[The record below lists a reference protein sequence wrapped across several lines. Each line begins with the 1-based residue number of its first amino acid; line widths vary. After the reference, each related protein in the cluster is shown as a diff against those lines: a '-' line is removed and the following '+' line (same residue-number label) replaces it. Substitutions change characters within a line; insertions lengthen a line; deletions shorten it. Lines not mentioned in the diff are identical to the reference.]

1 MGKKA
6 VFVMSQK
13 GGVGKSTF
21 ARGLLDHLR
30 RYKPDGSAAT
40 AKTIAFD
47 LQPEVNQLGIA
58 YGLKKRDDGR
68 GGMIYD
74 DAANLS
80 SPFAGVLSLSLKDDK
95 DVEMLGEALDY
106 GADILLFDLPGG
118 SIDEMKSVFGTLQ
131 EFVGEYSAAGYEIVV
146 AMALTYLAASAAGVE
161 EIMKVWGP
169 STKYVAV
176 LNLGQAPREDFIFFD
191 GERAERFGYPKDLIE
206 AAGGLVVEMPAL
218 QQSTYALV
226 DADGV
231 GFSDA
236 ANPDAAS
243 YSRTHRVRVRS
254 WLEKMDTEIA
264 KMGLIEY
271 NQADLDHF
279 AAIEQKG

>member
-6 VFVMSQK
+6 IFVMSQK

-30 RYKPDGSAAT
+30 RYHSAGSDAP

-47 LQPEVNQLGIA
+47 LQPEVNQLGVA
-58 YGLKKRDDGR
+58 YGLKKDDGR
-68 GGMIYD
+68 GGLVYD
-74 DAANLS
+74 AAANLS
-80 SPFAGVLSLSLKDDK
+80 NPFAGVISLSLRDDK
-95 DVEMLGEALDY
+95 DVEMIGEALDY

-118 SIDEMKSVFGTLQ
+118 SVDEMKSVFGTLQ
-131 EFVGEYSAAGYEIVV
+131 EFIGEYKAAGYEIVV
-146 AMALTYLAASAAGVE
+146 AMALSYLAASAAGVE

-169 STKYVAV
+169 SAKYVAV
-176 LNLGQAPREDFIFFD
+176 LNLGQAPRDDFIFFD

-206 AAGGLVVEMPAL
+206 AAGGVVVEMPSL

-231 GFSDA
+231 GFSEA
-236 ANPDAAS
+236 ANPDS
-243 YSRTHRVRVRS
+243 STYSRTHRVRIRG
-254 WLEKMDTEIA
+254 WLERFDAQIA
-264 KMGLIEY
+264 KMELVDYRQE
-271 NQADLDHF
+271 DMDSF
-279 AAIEQKG
+279 AAAEQKG

>member
-6 VFVMSQK
+6 IFVMSQK

-30 RYKPDGSAAT
+30 RYKPNGSDT
-40 AKTIAFD
+40 PAKTIAFD

-58 YGLKKRDDGR
+58 YGLKKDNGR
-68 GGMIYD
+68 AEMVYD

-80 SPFAGVLSLSLKDDK
+80 NPFAGVLSLSLREDK

-131 EFVGEYSAAGYEIVV
+131 KFVGEYRSAGYEIVV
-146 AMALTYLAASAAGVE
+146 AMALSYLAASSAGVA
-161 EIMKVWGP
+161 EIMNVWGP
-169 STKYVAV
+169 SVKYVAV
-176 LNLGQAPREDFIFFD
+176 LNLGQAAREDFIFFD
-191 GERAERFGYPKDLIE
+191 GERAERFGYPKERIE
-206 AAGGLVVEMPAL
+206 SSGGLVIEMPAI
-218 QQSTYALV
+218 QQSTFAMV

-231 GFSDA
+231 SFTQAADSDA
-236 ANPDAAS
+236 AI

-254 WLEKMDTEIA
+254 WLEAMDAQIA
-264 KMGLIEY
+264 KMGLIDY
-271 NQADLDHF
+271 QQKDMDAF
-279 AAIEQKG
+279 AAIGQRE

>member
-30 RYKPDGSAAT
+30 RYRPDGSAAT
-40 AKTIAFD
+40 AKAIAFD

-58 YGLKKRDDGR
+58 YGLKKDDGR

-80 SPFAGVLSLSLKDDK
+80 NPFAGVLSLSLRDDK

-146 AMALTYLAASAAGVE
+146 AMALSYLAASAAGVE
-161 EIMKVWGP
+161 EIMKVWG
-169 STKYVAV
+169 SSAQYVAV

-191 GERAERFGYPKDLIE
+191 GERAERYGFPKELIE
-206 AAGGLVVEMPAL
+206 ASGGLVVEMPAL

-231 GFSDA
+231 GFSEA
-236 ANPDAAS
+236 ADPDNSA
-243 YSRTHRVRVRS
+243 YSRTHRVRIRG
-254 WLEKMDTEIA
+254 WMERFDAQIA

-271 NQADLDHF
+271 GQADLERF
-279 AAIEQKG
+279 ASIEQKG

>member
-6 VFVMSQK
+6 IFVMSQK

-30 RYKPDGSAAT
+30 RFHPSGST
-40 AKTIAFD
+40 VPAKTIAFD

-58 YGLKKRDDGR
+58 YGLKKAVVNGD
-68 GGMIYD
+68 MVYD
-74 DAANLS
+74 AAANLS
-80 SPFAGVLSLSLKDDK
+80 SPFEGVLSLSLRSDK

-106 GADILLFDLPGG
+106 GADALLFDLPGG
-118 SIDEMKSVFGTLQ
+118 SIDEMKSVFGTLK
-131 EFVGEYSAAGYEIVV
+131 EFIGEYRSAGYEIVV
-146 AMALTYLAASAAGVE
+146 VMALSYLAASSAGVE
-161 EIMKVWGP
+161 EIMKVWG
-169 STKYVAV
+169 SSAQYVAV

-191 GERAERFGYPKDLIE
+191 GERAERYGFPKELIE
-206 AAGGLVVEMPAL
+206 ASGGVVVEMPAL

-231 GFSDA
+231 GFSEA
-236 ANPDAAS
+236 ANQDVSS

-271 NQADLDHF
+271 NQADLDRF